1 MTTLNLTAIR
11 CLCRDRDLERVKDSV
26 VLKNEGVVKWYHA
39 GLQNQK
45 QEFDSPHLCQN
56 NTPLAQW
63 LEQNAHNVLV
73 TGSSPVGSTKCGC
86 SIMVLLQISNLKIGV
101 RFPSSAPNFKEGK
114 EG

>member
-1 MTTLNLTAIR
+1 MVTQRIANPCRKTMQVRVLSLTPNTGLRKVWLIR
-11 CLCRDRDLERVKDSV
+11 LLWE
-26 VLKNEGVVKWYHA
+26 
-39 GLQNQK
+39 
-45 QEFDSPHLCQN
+45 QEIVGSNPTAPTN

-73 TGSSPVGSTKCGC
+73 TGSSPVGSTKCGR

>member
-1 MTTLNLTAIR
+1 MVSRWSPKPEA
-11 CLCRDRDLERVKDSV
+11 
-26 VLKNEGVVKWYHA
+26 GVR
-39 GLQNQK
+39 
-45 QEFDSPHLCQN
+45 FSSPLPN

-101 RFPSSAPNFKEGK
+101 RFPSPAPKTS
-114 EG
+114 